1 MTWQTINCLRSLEYD
16 NAVTVVNRSKI
27 RVTLGVIEYD
37 PVERENIRRIGIT
50 IRQIKSRVSI
60 VYMEI
65 SYEKIFTYINSI
77 REEPI
82 KKISEKFEILSPIF
96 RKRERKREISFRV
109 RVIDDKKKK
118 EKKKGRENKRKESKM
133 E

>member
-1 MTWQTINCLRSLEYD
+1 
-16 NAVTVVNRSKI
+16 
-27 RVTLGVIEYD
+27 
-37 PVERENIRRIGIT
+37 
-50 IRQIKSRVSI
+50 
-60 VYMEI
+60 MEI

-133 E
+133 EG

>member
-1 MTWQTINCLRSLEYD
+1 MKTF
-16 NAVTVVNRSKI
+16 VVYNR
-27 RVTLGVIEYD
+27 
-37 PVERENIRRIGIT
+37 IT

-96 RKRERKREISFRV
+96 RKREREREKFHFASELSMTKKRKKKRKGEKIKERKV
-109 RVIDDKKKK
+109 KWKDKKKGMK
-118 EKKKGRENKRKESKM
+118 IWREERQGQIDLDRSEERRNWWKCG
-133 E
+133 

>member
-1 MTWQTINCLRSLEYD
+1 MNVKTFVVYD
-16 NAVTVVNRSKI
+16 R
-27 RVTLGVIEYD
+27 
-37 PVERENIRRIGIT
+37 IT

-96 RKRERKREISFRV
+96 RKREREREKFHFASELSMT
-109 RVIDDKKKK
+109 KKKK
-118 EKKKGRENKRKESKM
+118 EKKKGRKNKRKESKM
-133 E
+133 EG

>member
-1 MTWQTINCLRSLEYD
+1 MNVKTF
-16 NAVTVVNRSKI
+16 VVYN
-27 RVTLGVIEYD
+27 T
-37 PVERENIRRIGIT
+37 IT

-96 RKRERKREISFRV
+96 RKREREREISFCV
-109 RVIDDKKKK
+109 RVIDDKKRKK
-118 EKKKGRENKRKESKM
+118 KRKGEKIKERKVKWKDKKKGTKIWREERQGQIDLDRSEERRNWWKCG
-133 E
+133 

>member
-1 MTWQTINCLRSLEYD
+1 MNVKTF
-16 NAVTVVNRSKI
+16 VVYNR
-27 RVTLGVIEYD
+27 
-37 PVERENIRRIGIT
+37 IT

-96 RKRERKREISFRV
+96 RKREREREKFHFASELSMTKKRKKKRKGEKIKERKV
-109 RVIDDKKKK
+109 KWKDKKKGTK
-118 EKKKGRENKRKESKM
+118 IWREERQGQIDLDRSEERRNWWKCG
-133 E
+133 

>member
-1 MTWQTINCLRSLEYD
+1 
-16 NAVTVVNRSKI
+16 
-27 RVTLGVIEYD
+27 
-37 PVERENIRRIGIT
+37 
-50 IRQIKSRVSI
+50 
-60 VYMEI
+60 MEI

-96 RKRERKREISFRV
+96 RKREREREISFRV

-133 E
+133 EG

>member
-1 MTWQTINCLRSLEYD
+1 MKTFVVYD
-16 NAVTVVNRSKI
+16 R
-27 RVTLGVIEYD
+27 
-37 PVERENIRRIGIT
+37 IT

-96 RKRERKREISFRV
+96 RKREREREKFHFASELSMTKKRKKKRKGEKIKERKV
-109 RVIDDKKKK
+109 KWKDKKKGTK
-118 EKKKGRENKRKESKM
+118 IWREERQGQIDLD
-133 E
+133 